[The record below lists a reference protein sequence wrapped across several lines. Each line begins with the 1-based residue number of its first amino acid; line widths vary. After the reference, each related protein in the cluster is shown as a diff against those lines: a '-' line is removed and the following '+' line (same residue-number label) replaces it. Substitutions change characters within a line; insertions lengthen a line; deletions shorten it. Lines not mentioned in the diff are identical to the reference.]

1 MAELA
6 IDLEPSTF
14 DQTKKPRRSPAR
26 PCGASGFESW
36 LSLPHAQLH
45 RLAAAAVMV
54 MMPRMVVQLHDRD
67 TLS

>member
-36 LSLPHAQLH
+36 LSLSHAQLH
-45 RLAAAAVMV
+45 RPATVMV
-54 MMPRMVVQLHDRD
+54 IAMIPRMVGQLHDRN